1 MADSYK
7 VLMLGDVIGDSGL
20 AALKKSLPQLITNT
34 GASLVVA
41 NGENAADGFGLTRE
55 TADAM
60 FSAGVDCITGGNHVW
75 EKKGS
80 TELLNGDGRI
90 LRPLNYPVGAPGQ
103 GLLRLEKEGVT
114 WYVFNIQGRE
124 GMTPIDSPFV
134 RMDEA
139 LKNLGANTE
148 TGKNLV
154 IVDFH
159 AESFQEKEALALYL
173 DGRVSAVAGTHTHVQ
188 TADER
193 ILPRGTGYIGDLGMC
208 GPVDS
213 IIGVRI
219 DGCIRRNIT
228 QMPIKMEVADGP
240 SMINGAVFT
249 LSREGS
255 CLGIQRV
262 RLDADL

>member
-1 MADSYK
+1 VSDVFK
-7 VLMLGDVIGDSGL
+7 VLMLGDVIGDSGI
-20 AALKKSLPQLITNT
+20 AALKQKLPALIADT
-34 GASLVVA
+34 GVLLVVA

-80 TELLNGDGRI
+80 AELLDGDSRI
-90 LRPLNYPVGAPGQ
+90 LRPLNYPQGAPGR
-103 GLLRLEKEGVT
+103 GLFSLEKGGVI
-114 WYVFNIQGRE
+114 WHVFNVQGRE
-124 GMTPIDSPFV
+124 GMTPIDSPFA

-139 LKNLGANTE
+139 LGELAPGAQDH
-148 TGKNLV
+148 GAMI

-159 AESFQEKEALALYL
+159 AEAFQEKEALALYL
-173 DGRVSAVAGTHTHVQ
+173 DGRVSVVAGTHTHIQ

-193 ILPRGTGYIGDLGMC
+193 ILPKGTGYIGDLGMC

-213 IIGVRI
+213 IIGVRVE
-219 DGCIRRNIT
+219 GCIRRNIT

-240 SMINGAVFT
+240 SMMNGAVFS
-249 LSREGS
+249 LDHEGA
-255 CLGIQRV
+255 CIGIQRI
-262 RLDADL
+262 RLDAD

>member
-1 MADSYK
+1 
-7 VLMLGDVIGDSGL
+7 MLGDVIGDSGL
-20 AALKKSLPQLITNT
+20 AALKKRLPALVAET
-34 GASLVVA
+34 GVSLVIA

-60 FSAGVDCITGGNHVW
+60 FSAGVDCITGGNHIW

-80 TELLNGDGRI
+80 TELLDADSRI
-90 LRPLNYPVGAPGQ
+90 LRPLNYPHGAPGH
-103 GLLRLEKEGVT
+103 GLFSLQKDGVV
-114 WYVFNIQGRE
+114 WHVFNVQGRE
-124 GMTPIDSPFV
+124 SMTPIDSPFV

-139 LKNLGANTE
+139 LSGLGRGTVDH
-148 TGKNLV
+148 GVMV

-159 AESFQEKEALALYL
+159 AEAFQEKEALALYL
-173 DGRVSAVAGTHTHVQ
+173 DGRVSAVAGTHTHIQ

-193 ILPRGTGYIGDLGMC
+193 ILPKGTGYIGDLGMC

-213 IIGVRI
+213 IIGVRVE
-219 DGCIRRNIT
+219 GCIRRNVT

-249 LSREGS
+249 LDQSGV
-255 CLGIQRV
+255 CTGIQRI
-262 RLDADL
+262 RLDAD

>member
-1 MADSYK
+1 MSDVLK

-20 AALKKSLPQLITNT
+20 AALKKRLPALVAET
-34 GASLVVA
+34 GASLVIA

-80 TELLNGDGRI
+80 TELLDGDSRI
-90 LRPLNYPVGAPGQ
+90 LRPLNYPRGAPGR
-103 GLLRLEKEGVT
+103 GLFKLERDGVT
-114 WYVFNIQGRE
+114 WHVFNVQGRE
-124 GMTPIDSPFV
+124 GMTPIDSPFAG
-134 RMDEA
+134 MDEA
-139 LKNLGANTE
+139 LGELAPGTM
-148 TGKNLV
+148 V

-159 AESFQEKEALALYL
+159 AEAFQEKEALALYL
-173 DGRVSAVAGTHTHVQ
+173 DGRVSAVAGTHTHIQ

-193 ILPRGTGYIGDLGMC
+193 ILPKGTGYIGDLGMC

-219 DGCIRRNIT
+219 EECIRRNVT

-249 LSREGS
+249 LDSSGI
-255 CLGIQRV
+255 CTGIQRI
-262 RLDADL
+262 RLDAD